1 MRKERMTVRIAD
13 IELNEGQLPW
23 LPRNP
28 RQWGKDDVRRTAQSI
43 AEDPDFLEDRPLLL
57 VPMDG
62 GKYVDFAGN
71 LRLEG
76 CRKNKRKDAPCVV
89 YWPET
94 DEDRAT
100 IRRRAMKDNGSFG
113 QWDYDALANDWDDL
127 PLTEWGI
134 PAWDTEKKETKEKP
148 DLSDKIDFQFKL
160 EIDCA
165 NEQEQEQ
172 MYNELTGRGY
182 PCRILTL

>member
-23 LPRNP
+23 LPRTP
-28 RQWGKDDVRRTAQSI
+28 RQWGKDEVRRTAQSI

-62 GKYVDFAGN
+62 GRYVDFAGN

-76 CRKNKRKDAPCVV
+76 CRKNKRKDAPAVV
-89 YWPET
+89 YYPET

-134 PAWDTEKKETKEKP
+134 PAWDTEKKETKEKKKQ
-148 DLSDKIDFQFKL
+148 LLHS
-160 EIDCA
+160 
-165 NEQEQEQ
+165 
-172 MYNELTGRGY
+172 
-182 PCRILTL
+182 